1 MSAQTPIY
9 GIEYPTESDLVRDIA
24 DHLKTEAETVE
35 SALHEVDQ
43 RATPTGSTPVIA
55 QNYDQLSTLPGVI
68 GQTGYVVADG
78 AAFRNGIYFYDG
90 QSWTRGNVKLGDDE
104 FEFANNTNWD
114 SQYRAWISAG
124 TIFVS
129 IRMVRKTDYPGA
141 NAGTLRTEKIGIV
154 KQPLLRPPYY
164 YHLPAFANETT
175 LNNCSSFGIQMA
187 PGGDIMIESL
197 VPNAGLKKN
206 AVIEATMTWPTQF
219 NN

>member
-9 GIEYPTESDLVRDIA
+9 GITYPTESDLVRDIA
-24 DHLKTEAETVE
+24 DHLKTEAQTVE
-35 SALHEVDQ
+35 TALHEVDQ
-43 RATPTGSTPVIA
+43 RATPAGSTPVIA
-55 QNYDQLSTLPGVI
+55 QTYDQLSTLGGVI
-68 GQTGYVVADG
+68 GQTGYVTNDVSY
-78 AAFRNGIYFYDG
+78 RNGAYVYNG
-90 QSWTRGNVKLGDDE
+90 QSWTRGNVKLGDDS

-114 SQYRAWISAG
+114 NQYRAWLAAG

-129 IRMVRKTDYPGA
+129 LRMVRKTDYPGA
-141 NAGTLRTEKIGIV
+141 NSGVLRTEKIGFV

-164 YHLPAFANETT
+164 YHLPAFANDTT
-175 LNNCSSFGIQMA
+175 VDNCSAFGIQMN
-187 PGGDIMIESL
+187 PNGDIMIESL

>member
-24 DHLKTEAETVE
+24 DHLKTEAQTVE

-43 RATPTGSTPVIA
+43 RATPAGSAPVIA

-68 GQTGYVVADG
+68 GQTGYVTNDVSY
-78 AAFRNGIYFYDG
+78 RNGAYVYDG
-90 QSWTRGNVKLGDDE
+90 TSWTRGNVALGDDV

-114 SQYRAWISAG
+114 SQYRAWLSAG
-124 TIFVS
+124 TLTVC
-129 IRMVRKTDYPGA
+129 IRMTRKNDYPGS
-141 NAGTLRTEKIGIV
+141 NTSTLRTEKIGYI

-164 YHLPAFANETT
+164 YHLPAFASDTT
-175 LNNCSSFGIQMA
+175 LNNCSSFGIQISVA
-187 PGGDIMIESL
+187 GDIMIESL
-197 VPNAGLKKN
+197 IPNAGLKKN
-206 AVIEATMTWPTQF
+206 SIIEATMTWPTQF